1 MKTRRSYLAAA
12 LLVLTL
18 GACTKR
24 PAQPVFTTL
33 AVDSLLCGEGFSC
46 RIEYRFA
53 SIANAQ
59 GHPALEAVEESNIA
73 YFFELEAFSGSA
85 SEAADTAITQIVK
98 EFVAPVNTAV
108 SDGVFERPGWEGEI
122 SVESE
127 GRVVDS
133 LLCYTITRSSYTG
146 GAHGMYSTEHHT
158 YSLAD
163 GFELSLADL
172 FDARQIEFLDRAIR
186 GKIAMKYD
194 AADDK
199 ALERQKLENA
209 ERQVAEVA
217 NSLLGN
223 AEAMPVYTAGSM
235 PALKT
240 RLVYP
245 LFRASLRLRNYFR
258 ATDQCVSCGLCERIC
273 PSKLITIGDDGRPR
287 WKRHGCVQCLA
298 CVHRCPTRAIEY
310 GNITVKKGRY
320 RHPDIK

>member
-1 MKTRRSYLAAA
+1 MKPRRSYLAAA

-199 ALERQKLENA
+199 EL
-209 ERQVAEVA
+209 
-217 NSLLGN
+217 SDLGFFP
-223 AEAMPVYTAGSM
+223 EYI
-235 PALKT
+235 
-240 RLVYP
+240 
-245 LFRASLRLRNYFR
+245 R
-258 ATDQCVSCGLCERIC
+258 ATENFLVTPEG
-273 PSKLITIGDDGRPR
+273 ITFSYDPYDIGCYALGS
-287 WKRHGCVQCLA
+287 
-298 CVHRCPTRAIEY
+298 IEV
-310 GNITVKKGRY
+310 TFSFPELEELFSAR
-320 RHPDIK
+320 